1 VIFLDIFNVY
11 KNLEILARL
20 SQNEDFK
27 QACAIDNSLR
37 EKLDKLIL
45 KQTKYLNTDKES
57 VDDDFQQQVILA
69 EEEERQRRR
78 KVEEYLSKEIDE
90 LNLTVRTYN
99 CLKRAGIDTL
109 RKVLLLSPK
118 EVSNIRNLGHKNV
131 SEVLAKKE
139 EIQKTINEI

>member
-1 VIFLDIFNVY
+1 MY

-27 QACAIDNSLR
+27 QACTLDSSLR

-45 KQTKYLNTDKES
+45 KQTKSLNTDNES
-57 VDDDFQQQVILA
+57 VECDFQQQVILA

-109 RKVLLLSPK
+109 RKVLSLSPK

>member
-1 VIFLDIFNVY
+1 MDTLNVY
-11 KNLEILARL
+11 KNLEIFARL
-20 SQNEDFK
+20 AQNEDFK

-45 KQTKYLNTDKES
+45 KQTKYLNTDNES

-69 EEEERQRRR
+69 EEEERQKKR
-78 KVEEYLSKEIDE
+78 KIEEYLSKEIDE
-90 LNLTVRTYN
+90 LNLSVRTYN

-109 RKVLLLSPK
+109 RKMVSLSLR

-131 SEVLAKKE
+131 SEVLEKIE
-139 EIQKTINEI
+139 EIKKRINEI